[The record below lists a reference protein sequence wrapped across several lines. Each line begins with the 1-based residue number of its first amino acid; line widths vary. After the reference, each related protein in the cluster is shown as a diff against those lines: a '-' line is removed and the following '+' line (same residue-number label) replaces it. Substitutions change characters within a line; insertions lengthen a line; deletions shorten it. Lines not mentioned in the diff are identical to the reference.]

1 MPDVPKLSICVP
13 SRNRQDCFR
22 QTISDLTANPRT
34 DVEFVFA
41 DNSDDPTIM
50 DEFMRAIND
59 PRIVYLPSGPLP
71 LSMAD
76 NWERTVSCL
85 LYTSDAADE

>member
-41 DNSDDPTIM
+41 DHSDDPDVM
-50 DEFMRAIND
+50 NGFMRASND
-59 PRIVYLPSGPLP
+59 PRIVYLPSHTLP
-71 LSMAD
+71 LSMAH
-76 NWERTVSCL
+76 NWQRTLSPASGAWV
-85 LYTSDAADE
+85 